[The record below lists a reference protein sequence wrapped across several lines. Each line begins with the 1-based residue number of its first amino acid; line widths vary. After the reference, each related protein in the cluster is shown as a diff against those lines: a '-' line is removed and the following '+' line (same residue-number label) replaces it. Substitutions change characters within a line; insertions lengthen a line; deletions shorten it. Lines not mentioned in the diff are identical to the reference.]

1 MKKIILLSVL
11 LILAFV
17 LIGCGEKDT
26 ADNPSAP
33 ANQEP
38 VVEQPAQPAPAKLV
52 IVDKKVG
59 TGKVAVDGKTVVV
72 NYKGW
77 LDDGTVFDT
86 SKKEGRT
93 PFEFTLGA
101 GMVIKGWDEGVKGMK
116 VGGIRELTI
125 PSDLGYGE
133 RGAGNLIKPGATLHF
148 EVELLDVK

>member
-1 MKKIILLSVL
+1 MKKIILLLIL
-11 LILAFV
+11 LVLAFV

-26 ADNPSAP
+26 TTNPPP
-33 ANQEP
+33 AVNQEP
-38 VVEQPAQPAPAKLV
+38 VVEPAQTAPKLV

-72 NYKGW
+72 HYKGW

-125 PSDLGYGE
+125 PAELGYGD
-133 RGAGNLIKPGATLHF
+133 RGAGNLIGPGATLHF